1 MSTYS
6 EEWVL
11 ARARHA
17 YEHGRAEFDVRPERT
32 ALLVIDM
39 QDEFV
44 RPGWSPY
51 WVPAAT
57 RMAPR
62 LGRLVDACREL
73 GLPVV
78 WTVFDDT
85 HLGLDR
91 PRALR
96 SLPHGAS
103 DWRRPGPAEV
113 WAELGRRDDEPL
125 IRKPSYGAFYD
136 TPLDTM
142 LRNLGRD
149 TVIVTGTL
157 TNYCCGTT
165 ARQAYERGYH
175 VVFGSDVTAT
185 DDETRQ
191 EPELAVLR
199 KGFALVR
206 TAAEIEADLRGA
218 PRAGGGG
225 GPRGGVAAVGR
236 PPRGRG

>member
-1 MSTYS
+1 MTYT
-6 EEWVL
+6 EEWVT
-11 ARARHA
+11 ARAHDA
-17 YEHGRAEFDVRPERT
+17 YERGRASFDVRPERA

-62 LGRLVDACREL
+62 LRRLAEGCRAVSV
-73 GLPVV
+73 PVI
-78 WTVFDDT
+78 WTIFDDT

-91 PRALR
+91 PYALR
-96 SLPHGAS
+96 SLPHADT
-103 DWRRPGPAEV
+103 DWSRPGPAEV
-113 WAELGRRDDEPL
+113 WAPMGRHADEVV

-142 LRNLGRD
+142 LRNLDRD

-165 ARQAYERGYH
+165 ARQAYERGYQ

-185 DDETRQ
+185 DEESRQ

-199 KGFALVR
+199 KGFALVL
-206 TAAEIEADLRGA
+206 TAEEISHRLAAANPVSEGEE
-218 PRAGGGG
+218 RAN
-225 GPRGGVAAVGR
+225 A
-236 PPRGRG
+236 

>member
-1 MSTYS
+1 MIYT
-6 EEWVL
+6 EEWVAEQ
-11 ARARHA
+11 ARAS
-17 YEHGRAEFDVRPERT
+17 YEQGRASFEVRPERS

-62 LGRLVDACREL
+62 LRRLIERCRDV
-73 GLPVV
+73 GVPVI
-78 WTVFDDT
+78 WTIFDDT

-91 PRALR
+91 PHALR
-96 SLPHGAS
+96 YLPHARTE
-103 DWRRPGPAEV
+103 WRRPGPGEV
-113 WAELGRRDDEPL
+113 WDEMGYRDDEVL

-136 TPLDTM
+136 TPLDTI

-165 ARQAYERGYH
+165 ARQAYERGYQ
-175 VVFGSDVTAT
+175 VVFGADVTAT
-185 DDETRQ
+185 DDESRQ

-199 KGFALVR
+199 KGFALVLP
-206 TAAEIEADLRGA
+206 AEEIIALLK
-218 PRAGGGG
+218 PT
-225 GPRGGVAAVGR
+225 PQSVATR
-236 PPRGRG
+236 

>member
-1 MSTYS
+1 MAYT
-6 EEWVL
+6 EDWVR
-11 ARARHA
+11 ARARDA
-17 YEHGRAEFDVRPERT
+17 YEQGRASFGIRPDRT

-51 WVPAAT
+51 WIPAAT

-62 LGRLVDACREL
+62 LRQLVEDCRSASV
-73 GLPVV
+73 PVI
-78 WTVFDDT
+78 WTIFDNS

-91 PRALR
+91 PHALR
-96 SLPHGAS
+96 FLPHTDGV
-103 DWRRPGPAEV
+103 WRRPGPAQVWGPMDHRPDEV
-113 WAELGRRDDEPL
+113 L

-136 TPLDTM
+136 TPLDTV

-165 ARQAYERGYH
+165 ARQAYERGYK

-185 DDETRQ
+185 DDESRQ

-199 KGFALVR
+199 KGFALVL
-206 TAAEIEADLRGA
+206 TAEEITDRLTADTPA
-218 PRAGGGG
+218 PD
-225 GPRGGVAAVGR
+225 
-236 PPRGRG
+236 RGRAVTS

>member
-1 MSTYS
+1 MTEYT
-6 EEWVL
+6 EEWVT
-11 ARARHA
+11 ARARDA
-17 YEHGRAEFDVRPERT
+17 YEHGRASFDVRPERA

-57 RMAPR
+57 RMAPG
-62 LGRLVDACREL
+62 LHQLVEDCRAAAV
-73 GLPVV
+73 PVI

-91 PRALR
+91 PRAL
-96 SLPHGAS
+96 SHLPHADT

-113 WAELGRRDDEPL
+113 WAPMERRPDEAL

-165 ARQAYERGYH
+165 ARQAYERGYQ
-175 VVFGSDVTAT
+175 VVFGADVTAT
-185 DDETRQ
+185 DDESRQ

-199 KGFALVR
+199 KGFALVLTAKEIADR
-206 TAAEIEADLRGA
+206 LTAADPAPEDGGMGVGA
-218 PRAGGGG
+218 A
-225 GPRGGVAAVGR
+225 
-236 PPRGRG
+236 

>member
-1 MSTYS
+1 MTYT
-6 EEWVL
+6 EEWVT
-11 ARARHA
+11 ARARNA
-17 YEHGRAEFDVRPERT
+17 YEHGRASFDIRPEQT

-51 WVPAAT
+51 WVPSAT

-62 LGRLVDACREL
+62 LRQLIEACRAAFV
-73 GLPVV
+73 PVI
-78 WTVFDDT
+78 WTIFDDT

-91 PRALR
+91 PRALPF
-96 SLPHGAS
+96 LPHADA

-113 WAELGRRDDEPL
+113 WAPMGHRPDEVL

-142 LRNLGRD
+142 LRNLARD

-165 ARQAYERGYH
+165 ARQAYERGYK
-175 VVFGSDVTAT
+175 VVVGSDVTAT
-185 DDETRQ
+185 DDESRQ

-199 KGFALVR
+199 KGYALVLS
-206 TAAEIEADLRGA
+206 AEEIANRLTPVTSASEDGD
-218 PRAGGGG
+218 RAN
-225 GPRGGVAAVGR
+225 VA
-236 PPRGRG
+236 

>member
-1 MSTYS
+1 MTYT
-6 EEWVL
+6 EEWVTD
-11 ARARHA
+11 RARNA
-17 YEHGRAEFDVRPERT
+17 YEFGRASFDIRAERT

-62 LGRLVDACREL
+62 LQQLVEDCRAVSV
-73 GLPVV
+73 PVI

-91 PRALR
+91 PHGLR
-96 SLPHGAS
+96 FLPHVDT
-103 DWRRPGPAEV
+103 DWRRPAPAEV
-113 WAELGRRDDEPL
+113 WDQMGRRPDEVL

-165 ARQAYERGYH
+165 ARQGYERGYK
-175 VVFGSDVTAT
+175 VVVGSDVTAT

-199 KGFALVR
+199 KGFALVL
-206 TAAEIEADLRGA
+206 TAEEIARRLSATTPVSEVGG
-218 PRAGGGG
+218 RAN
-225 GPRGGVAAVGR
+225 VS
-236 PPRGRG
+236 